1 MKRSILAALAC
12 LLFATTSAC
21 VHHKNRD
28 SGVVP
33 ENINAG
39 FLAGDLEPEV
49 WVNRFEVEAREIF
62 ARRDEIVAAVKLA
75 PGDRI
80 ADVGAGTGL
89 FVAPFAEA
97 VGLKGKVYAI
107 DISPR
112 LIDHMKQRVADE
124 GLTNVEVILSTEK
137 SVELAEAA
145 VDAVFVCDTYHHFE
159 YYEAMLGSIS
169 SALRPGGQLIVIDFE
184 RIPGVSRSWTL
195 GHVRAGKERF
205 TSEIEQ
211 AGFRFVEEVE
221 ISGLQENYF
230 LRFERP

>member
-1 MKRSILAALAC
+1 MNRRILTALGCLSVAA
-12 LLFATTSAC
+12 TSAC
-21 VHHKNRD
+21 VRYQNGD

-33 ENINAG
+33 KDINDR
-39 FLAGDLEPEV
+39 FLAEDLEPED

-62 ARRDEIVAAVKLA
+62 ARRKEIVAAVKLA

-89 FVAPFAEA
+89 FVALFAEA
-97 VGLKGKVYAI
+97 VGLKGQVFAI

-112 LIDHMKQRVADE
+112 LIDHMNKRVADE
-124 GLTNVEVILSTEK
+124 GLTNVDVILSKEK
-137 SVELAEAA
+137 SVELADGS

-159 YYEAMLGSIS
+159 HYEAMLGSIFS
-169 SALRPGGQLIVIDFE
+169 SLRPGGQLIVIDFE

-195 GHVRAGKERF
+195 GHIRAGKERF
-205 TSEIEQ
+205 TSEIERSD
-211 AGFRFVEEVE
+211 FRLIEEVE

>member
-1 MKRSILAALAC
+1 MKCRILTALGC
-12 LLFATTSAC
+12 LLVAATSAC
-21 VHHKNRD
+21 VQYKKGD

-33 ENINAG
+33 ENINAR
-39 FLAGDLEPEV
+39 FLAEDLEPEV

-62 ARRDEIVAAVKLA
+62 ARRKEIVAAVMLA

-89 FVAPFAEA
+89 FVALFAEA
-97 VGLKGKVYAI
+97 IGLKGQVYAI

-112 LIDHMKQRVADE
+112 LIDHMNKRVADE
-124 GLTNVEVILSTEK
+124 GLTNVDVILSKEK
-137 SVELAEAA
+137 SVELADGS

-159 YYEAMLGSIS
+159 HYEAMLGSIF

-205 TSEIEQ
+205 TSEIKRS
-211 AGFRFVEEVE
+211 GFRLIEEVE

-230 LRFERP
+230 LRFEKP